1 MEESKKSYD
10 FYVKASDSD
19 FQEALLKIASKRG
32 SHLWSN
38 LSISFVNQKIVL
50 VRTFEDNRRESA
62 EIPASGYWES
72 PINVFWGSFYKM
84 FQGTLKDDTI
94 TIVYSIKNRFLGLNG
109 MDNFCLAEG
118 PSQFE
123 IQFSSFES
131 DDASSINFESV
142 GDQILKRIQEI
153 DKENSI
159 NPPKNISVLAKTYE
173 RDKILSK
180 LIKSHRGSFC
190 QICGFSFKT
199 KNNEDY
205 SECHH
210 LEHLA
215 KNGLDVS
222 KNMLVLCPNHHRQA
236 HYGSFE
242 IIEHNHDC
250 VKIKIDGLVHLCQL

>member
-1 MEESKKSYD
+1 MEESKNSYD

-19 FQEALLKIASKRG
+19 FQEAVLRIASKRG

-38 LSISFVNQKIVL
+38 LSISFINQKIVL
-50 VRTFEDNRRESA
+50 ARTFEDNRRESA
-62 EIPASGYWES
+62 EVPASGYWEY
-72 PINVFWGSFYKM
+72 PINVFWGSFYKI

-94 TIVYSIKNRFLGLNG
+94 IIGYSIKNKFLGLNG

-123 IQFSSFES
+123 IQFNSFDS
-131 DDASSINFESV
+131 DDPSLINSNHFN
-142 GDQILKRIQEI
+142 DQILKRIQEI
-153 DKENSI
+153 DEKNSK

-173 RDKILSK
+173 RDKILTK
-180 LIKSHRGSFC
+180 LIKSYRGGVC

-199 KNNEDY
+199 KNSEDY

-236 HYGSFE
+236 HYGNFE
-242 IIEHNHDC
+242 IIEHNQDC
-250 VKIKIDGLVHLCQL
+250 VKVKIDGLVHVCQL